1 MEPKGARGNGTGD
14 AATTGRGRDDGT
26 RERGR
31 GSGDAATVWFRVR
44 ARVGPGEVREDE
56 FTGGF
61 RRVEADARDEDDE
74 DDGSK
79 EDDGEVEQRGAEE
92 RERYW

>member
-1 MEPKGARGNGTGD
+1 LEPKGARGNGTGN
-14 AATTGRGRDDGT
+14 AWTTTGRGRDDGT

-44 ARVGPGEVREDE
+44 ARVGPGAFREDE

-61 RRVEADARDEDDE
+61 RRVEAKTDARDDE
-74 DDGSK
+74 DGSK

-92 RERYW
+92 WERYW

>member
-14 AATTGRGRDDGT
+14 AATRGRGRDDGT
-26 RERGR
+26 RARGR

-56 FTGGF
+56 FGGGF
-61 RRVEADARDEDDE
+61 RRVEAKTDARDDE
-74 DDGSK
+74 DGSK
-79 EDDGEVEQRGAEE
+79 EDDGEVE
-92 RERYW
+92 